1 MTLPRFTVIGYYLDN
16 HQVYASHFEAEDWE
30 GAIEACRN
38 EISATIRVTA
48 VLYGKAEVADD
59 LDETVDVD
67 PVQHSCETCG
77 CDTDEP
83 SVTCDGCEEG
93 ENDE

>member
-1 MTLPRFTVIGYYLDN
+1 MPRFTVIGYYLDN
-16 HQVYASHFEAEDWE
+16 HQVYASFIEAEDWE
-30 GAIEACRN
+30 GAIEKLSN
-38 EISATIRVTA
+38 EIESTVRVTA
-48 VLYGKAEVADD
+48 VIHGQADIAD
-59 LDETVDVD
+59 ELDETWDVE
-67 PVQHSCETCG
+67 PIQHTCETCG